1 MPEVVIK
8 VGGSVM
14 DALPQAFFAQ
24 IAQARTERGV
34 VLVHGAGNRISA
46 LLPRLGLV
54 PEFRGGLRVTSPAA
68 LEVAEMVLSGAVN
81 KELVER
87 LAREGCPAVGL
98 SGADGGLIA
107 VRPLPELGQVGHP
120 ERVDPAA
127 LRALLAAGFTPVVS
141 PISNDAAGLRHN
153 VNADAA
159 AAALAAALGAPL
171 VLVSNVPGV
180 LDAGGELLPLLTPSD
195 VERLIEAGTVSG
207 GMVPKVTAALECL
220 ERGVPEVSIVDGAS
234 GALGRLLAGGAAGT
248 RFVSEPQAK

>member
-1 MPEVVIK
+1 MQTVVIK

-14 DALPQAFFAQ
+14 DALPQEFFAQ
-24 IAQARTERGV
+24 IAQARAARGV

-46 LLPRLGLV
+46 LLPRLGLT

-87 LAREGCPAVGL
+87 LAREGCPAVGV
-98 SGADGGLIA
+98 SGADGGLIT
-107 VRPLPELGQVGHP
+107 VRPLPELGRVGHP
-120 ERVDPAA
+120 ERVDPGL

-141 PISNDAAGLRHN
+141 PISSDADGVRHN

-159 AAALAAALGAPL
+159 AAAVAAALGAPL

-180 LDAGGELLPLLTPSD
+180 LDGDGALLPTLTPAD
-195 VERLIEAGTVSG
+195 VRRLIEDGTVYG
-207 GMVPKVTAALECL
+207 GMIPKVTAALDCL
-220 ERGVPEVSIVDGAS
+220 AGGVPEVSIVDGTS

-248 RFVSEPQAK
+248 RFVATDGA